1 MEENEMKNELDFEAI
16 DAVSMEFKKKKRKKF
31 LLDTAGFIV
40 ILLLIWLVVY
50 GITHFLYGF
59 IIVDGSSMTNT
70 LKDGQVG
77 IIQKIDSEK
86 DLKRGDIVVF
96 WSDELSEYLIK
107 RCVAVKGDSIEM
119 EAGVLK
125 VNGKVVKEDYI
136 KEPMQGNDEILPT
149 TLKKNQFF
157 AMGDNRNGSYDCRDL
172 GPVSYGDLS
181 GILVINL
188 GKYGITKKSA
198 IGIVVAIFAVFL
210 LFGLISD
217 VKLGKK
223 LKQIPKE
230 FQDFNVEFEES
241 EDGEIRIGFRNPE
254 TRQLE
259 LCETVQG
266 NEGIKAYCTKYGQ
279 EYKYLLKK

>member
-1 MEENEMKNELDFEAI
+1 MEENEIKNELDFEAI
-16 DAVSMEFKKKKRKKF
+16 DAASMEFKRKKKKRF
-31 LLDTAGFIV
+31 FRDTAGFV
-40 ILLLIWLVVY
+40 GVLLLIWLVVY
-50 GITHFLYGF
+50 GVTHFLYGF

-77 IIQKIDSEK
+77 IIQKINSEK
-86 DLKRGDIVVF
+86 DLKKGDIVVF

-107 RCVAVKGDSIEM
+107 RCVAVRGDKIKM

-136 KEPMQGNDEILPT
+136 KEPMQGNDEIMPT
-149 TLKKNQFF
+149 TLGKYHFF

-172 GPVSYGDLS
+172 GPIEYKDLS
-181 GILVINL
+181 GILVVNL

-198 IGIVVAIFAVFL
+198 IGIVIAVFVIFL
-210 LFGLISD
+210 LFGMISD
-217 VKLGKK
+217 ARLGKK
-223 LKQIPKE
+223 IKQIPKE
-230 FQDFNVEFEES
+230 FRDFDVEFEEN
-241 EDGEIRIGFRNPE
+241 EDGSLRIGFRNPE